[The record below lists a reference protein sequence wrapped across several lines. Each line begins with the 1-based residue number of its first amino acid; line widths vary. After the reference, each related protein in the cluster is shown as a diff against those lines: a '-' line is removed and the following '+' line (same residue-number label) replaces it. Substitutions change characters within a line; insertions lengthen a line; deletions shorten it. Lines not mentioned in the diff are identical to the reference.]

1 MFNYLDCYFRPK
13 YASKFWTFSFTSTY
27 SPRIS
32 VKIYSAEKVQLA
44 EDNYLW
50 HEPEEANIID
60 TAQSTN
66 LIIVFSIELSFKL
79 IISWIWGMMSWCLIT
94 YIFYIYKLKAVST
107 EFSHVKFWV
116 DNLVGFCIQIIHN
129 SIGEKGPMGYWNW
142 TIAQD
147 YLNSSFR

>member
-1 MFNYLDCYFRPK
+1 MLPNSEHSHLLQLTVLGLVLKPTIWKSDFLHG
-13 YASKFWTFSFTSTY
+13 
-27 SPRIS
+27 
-32 VKIYSAEKVQLA
+32 KVQLA

-60 TAQSTN
+60 KVQTTN
-66 LIIVFSIELSFKL
+66 LIMVFSIELSFKL
-79 IISWIWGMMSWCLIT
+79 IISWIWGMMSWCLII

-107 EFSHVKFWV
+107 EFSHVKFWM
-116 DNLVGFCIQIIHN
+116 DNLDGFCIQIIHN

-147 YLNSSFR
+147 YLNSSFN